1 MQHHALFS
9 LRSEGDLKAE
19 EPQLYEKNY
28 FILML
33 MIQSIKQV
41 IFHLV
46 EAAFAYFE
54 ADSLQIL
61 MYLHYR
67 KMKYEATSNN

>member
-33 MIQSIKQV
+33 MIQSIKQT

-54 ADSLQIL
+54 ADISSNIDVFALQENEI
-61 MYLHYR
+61 
-67 KMKYEATSNN
+67 